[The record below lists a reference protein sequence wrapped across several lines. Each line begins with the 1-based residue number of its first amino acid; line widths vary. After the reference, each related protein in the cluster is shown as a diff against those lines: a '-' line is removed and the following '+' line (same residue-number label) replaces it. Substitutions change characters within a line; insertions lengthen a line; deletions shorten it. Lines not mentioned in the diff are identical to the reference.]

1 MYSGIAGYFLKFK
14 HDFHK
19 NHVTGTIFH
28 RKAKE
33 KVKLTSFL
41 GLLTESEIMR
51 EGQET
56 IQAKQVVAL
65 VRAE

>member
-1 MYSGIAGYFLKFK
+1 MPICILGIAGYFLKFK

-28 RKAKE
+28 RKSKG
-33 KVKLTSFL
+33 KVKLDIIL

-51 EGQET
+51 R
-56 IQAKQVVAL
+56 
-65 VRAE
+65 VRKLYKLNR